1 MTDDDKTKSPAGMS
15 EATVKFEHASSGLE
29 LFREEQKA
37 WSELSF
43 IREEDG
49 EITDYWALPEIRGVS
64 ENDAYTAQCYL
75 GSLYAFEVFDLIDTF
90 KSRVE
95 GIGFSPVARSIVK
108 RGQWT
113 GFEIGFFSSVDEYIT
128 DGQIKVAGGVLA
140 RPEEEDQGLVQD
152 PVEITDADAVL
163 EKLAADYHAASE
175 AGDHAQDALDA
186 ARQPDAP
193 VSLAESGEMAI
204 LDRMLG
210 IDAEGL
216 RGVRAKVQAMFA
228 PWAWERFK
236 GPDTSMFDPLI
247 DQDMLRSVV
256 VDLER
261 LSGGARS

>member
-1 MTDDDKTKSPAGMS
+1 MTDEKKTTPAGLA

-43 IREEDG
+43 IREENG
-49 EITDYWALPEIRGVS
+49 EITNYWALPEIRGVS

-75 GSLYAFEVFDLIDTF
+75 GSLYAFEVFDLIETF

-95 GIGFSPVARSIVK
+95 GIGFSPVAQSIVE

-261 LSGGARS
+261 LGGRNG